1 MLRPVSS
8 LRGLQ
13 VHTRTSQCL
22 LGPARHGLIR
32 VNISHS
38 QVTLVAIWWTSPY
51 GGAKHRRPSARGHI
65 GARQGAASVSSNA
78 RRARVVDSHRIAQ
91 GRRQPQGRPV
101 RSMHHC
107 NDFLLH
113 RCSRGRG
120 RSSWSGAC
128 RSAQNSLPLIRAL
141 EKTLMLAIFD
151 DHAADGCVA
160 LRTALR
166 VQPYVILMRL
176 VLGRVW

>member
-1 MLRPVSS
+1 M
-8 LRGLQ
+8 
-13 VHTRTSQCL
+13 HTRTSKCL

-38 QVTLVAIWWTSPY
+38 QVTRVAIWWTSPY
-51 GGAKHRRPSARGHI
+51 SGAKHRRPSARGHI

-141 EKTLMLAIFD
+141 EKTLMLAVFD

-166 VQPYVILMRL
+166 VQPYVT
-176 VLGRVW
+176 